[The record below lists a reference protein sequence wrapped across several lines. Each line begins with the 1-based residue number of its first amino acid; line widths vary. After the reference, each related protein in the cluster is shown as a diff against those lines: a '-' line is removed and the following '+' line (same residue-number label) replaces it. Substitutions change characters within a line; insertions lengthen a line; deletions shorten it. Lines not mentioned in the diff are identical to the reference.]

1 MRNGPSRP
9 RSAAAT
15 RLEPGPV
22 GRVEDLRIAILDD
35 LEANVRLLA
44 RFLGNAGFGRLA
56 TYTDPRGAVDDFRR
70 LAPDLLLLD
79 LHMPGMDG
87 FDVLEQLGALI
98 EPGVYLPILVLTGD
112 MDRAVRQRA
121 LEAGA
126 KDFLV
131 KPFDPDEVVIR
142 CRNLLETR
150 RLHLELRWRNEQLA
164 GEVVARTSAL
174 EDALQER
181 LAVASALATPRAK
194 DNLEAVADTL
204 CHELVGLAGIDG
216 AAIVSFSEALATPL
230 AAAGAVGRRMEVGR
244 HLAQDVSA
252 RLIDRTSSGP
262 WVEEN
267 EPGGLTGLADPA
279 IAGRLWAPMH
289 AGADIAGALMAT
301 SSQPLRGDRLVRML
315 PTILEYAA
323 VAGATL
329 APSIV
334 ERYQV
339 DAVRRE
345 LLGVIDDHAFAPVYQ
360 PIVDLAT
367 GATVGHEAL
376 TRFVDGERPDRR
388 FADAT
393 LVGLGGALELAC
405 LRAAIEGA
413 RGLPDGQWLSV
424 NVSPSVVI
432 DSPELAGILASTD
445 RPLVLELTEH
455 VQIDD
460 YSTLRAALSALGGS
474 IRFAIDDTGA
484 GFANFRPIVELHPD
498 FVKLDIGLIR
508 AIDSDPARQA
518 FVSGMD
524 YFATRAGC
532 ALIAEG
538 VETDGERDMLRTLA
552 VPLAQGYLLGRPAPI
567 H

>member
-1 MRNGPSRP
+1 MRKRASP
-9 RSAAAT
+9 
-15 RLEPGPV
+15 PGPER
-22 GRVEDLRIAILDD
+22 RVEGLRIAILDD
-35 LEANVRLLA
+35 VEANVRLLA
-44 RFLGNAGFGRLA
+44 RFLQHGGFQQLETWSDPHAAVEAFGRQL
-56 TYTDPRGAVDDFRR
+56 
-70 LAPDLLLLD
+70 PDLLLLD
-79 LHMPGMDG
+79 LHMPGLDG
-87 FDVLEQLGALI
+87 FDVLERVGALM
-98 EPGVYLPILVLTGD
+98 EPGDFLPILVLTGD
-112 MDRAVRQRA
+112 VDRSVRQRA

-126 KDFLV
+126 KDFLL

-150 RLHLELRWRNEQLA
+150 LLHLELRRSNDQLA
-164 GEVVARTSAL
+164 GEVVERTSAL

-181 LAVASALATPRAK
+181 LVVASALATPRAK
-194 DNLEAVADTL
+194 DNLEAVAGTL
-204 CHELVGLAGIDG
+204 CQELVGLAGIDG
-216 AAIVSFSEALATPL
+216 AAIVSFSGPVAVPL

-244 HLAQDVSA
+244 HFPADVSA
-252 RLIDRTSSGP
+252 RLIERTSSGP

-267 EPGGLTGLADPA
+267 ETRDVAVLEASA
-279 IAGRLWAPMH
+279 IAGRLWVPMH
-289 AGADIAGALMAT
+289 AGSDVAGALMA
-301 SSQPLRGDRLVRML
+301 SSAMPLVGDRLVRML

-329 APSIV
+329 APAIL

-339 DAVRRE
+339 EAMRRE
-345 LLGVIDDHAFAPVYQ
+345 LIEVIDGHAFSPVFQ
-360 PIVDLAT
+360 PIVDLAN
-367 GATVGHEAL
+367 GATVGFEAL
-376 TRFVDGERPDRR
+376 TRFRDGERPDRR
-388 FADAT
+388 FADAG

-405 LRAAIEGA
+405 LAAAIDEA
-413 RGLPDGQWLSV
+413 RRLPADAWLSV

-432 DSPELAGILASTD
+432 ESPDLAALLARAD

-460 YSTLRAALSALGGS
+460 YATLRAGLAALGAKV
-474 IRFAIDDTGA
+474 RFAIDDTGA

-508 AIDSDPARQA
+508 AIDTDPARQA

-538 VETDGERDMLRTLA
+538 VETTGERDMLQTLA
-552 VPLAQGYLLGRPAPI
+552 VPLGQGFLLGRPAAV

>member
-1 MRNGPSRP
+1 LRNGPSRP
-9 RSAAAT
+9 GSAARA
-15 RLEPGPV
+15 RLEPGPG

-44 RFLGNAGFGRLA
+44 RFLGNAGFGRLD
-56 TYTDPRGAVDDFRR
+56 TYTDPHAAVDDFRR
-70 LAPDLLLLD
+70 QPPDLLLLD

-87 FDVLEQLGALI
+87 FGVLEQLTSVI
-98 EPGVYLPILVLTGD
+98 EPDVYLPILVLTGD

-150 RLHLELRWRNEQLA
+150 RLHLELRRHNEQLA

-204 CHELVGLAGIDG
+204 CRELVGLAGIDG
-216 AAIVSFSEALATPL
+216 AAIVSFSEAIATPL
-230 AAAGAVGRRMEVGR
+230 AVAGAVGHRMEVGR
-244 HLAQDVSA
+244 HLPKDVSA

-267 EPGGLTGLADPA
+267 EPGALVGLADA
-279 IAGRLWAPMH
+279 SIAGRLWAPMH
-289 AGADIAGALMAT
+289 AGSDVAGALMAT

-345 LLGVIDDHAFAPVYQ
+345 LLAVMEDHAFAPVYQ
-360 PIVDLAT
+360 PIVDLAS

-376 TRFVDGERPDRR
+376 TRFSDGERPDRR
-388 FADAT
+388 FADAS

-405 LRAAIEGA
+405 LGAAIEGA
-413 RGLPDGQWLSV
+413 RGLPDGHWLSV

-432 DSPELAGILASTD
+432 ESPELAGILASAD

-460 YSTLRAALSALGGS
+460 YSILRRALSKLDGS

-552 VPLAQGYLLGRPAPI
+552 VPLGQGYLLGRPASI
-567 H
+567 N